1 MGVGVW
7 MPGCGSGAEN
17 GTGADVPGTD
27 GGGRGGLAVEE
38 VVDGKV
44 QVLGEVRQQSSH
56 RERSRG
62 FGKGGK
68 AGKREGKHPRPQG
81 TGPGTGKGWHW

>member
-1 MGVGVW
+1 

-44 QVLGEVRQQSSH
+44 QVLGEVRQAWTCLGVAIH
-56 RERSRG
+56 EVLENPHLD
-62 FGKGGK
+62 
-68 AGKREGKHPRPQG
+68 AVVHVDHEKRTQDAL
-81 TGPGTGKGWHW
+81 